1 MFKAI
6 GKMLP
11 ERLNRL
17 KIKRPVE
24 ASLICHACDEIL
36 NEVWD
41 HVVPMRAISYRSG
54 MVTVA
59 VMSSAWGHEVSTQ
72 TELIKEKT
80 NKRLGGAPHRSF
92 AVRGLHE
99 TGRIIGVGTFLHFGE
114 GFGLFGPRD

>member
-80 NKRLGGAPHRSF
+80 NKRLGGAPIQTIK
-92 AVRGLHE
+92 VRVAPDAARGE
-99 TGRIIGVGTFLHFGE
+99 TSR
-114 GFGLFGPRD
+114 